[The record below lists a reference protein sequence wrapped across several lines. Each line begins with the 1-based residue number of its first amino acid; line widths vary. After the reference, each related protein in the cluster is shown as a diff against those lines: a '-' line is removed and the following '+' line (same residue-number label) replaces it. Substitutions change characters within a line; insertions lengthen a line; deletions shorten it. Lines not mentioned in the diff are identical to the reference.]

1 MPVHALTIFLGSFLL
16 FLVQPLVAR
25 QALPWF
31 GGASAVWT
39 TCLVFFQCVLLA
51 GYAYADFVTRRMAPR
66 PRALLHGAILLVS
79 LAWLPVLADPSW
91 KPSGEE
97 SPTLRIIGFLAATI
111 GLPFAALSAN
121 SPLVQAWFARANPGA
136 SPYRLFALSN
146 LASLLALLGYPLLL
160 EPTMATKAQAWLWSG
175 GYVLFVAVALF
186 AAWRDSRLPATPVAT
201 VETTT
206 ESGAA
211 PSARDYALW
220 TTLAAIGSILLL
232 AVSNHLT
239 QNVAAVP
246 LLWVLPLALYLITFI
261 LTFESAGWYRPAI
274 FMPLLGLLVAG
285 MCWAL
290 LDDNLRFDLVVQVSL
305 FSAGMFV
312 GCMVCHG
319 ELVRA
324 KPSPRHLTGFYLT
337 IALGG
342 AVGAALVGILA
353 PLVLPDYFE
362 LEIGLVALLV
372 LAMKRTGH
380 AIRYARI
387 PLLLGLIGVAFAVGI
402 HVQQI
407 RTQTLLVTR
416 NFYGVLRV
424 NETGQGAERER
435 GLSHGAIVHG
445 RQYLT
450 PERRYE
456 PSVYYRRDGGA
467 GRAIEAQG
475 DRPLRIGVIGLGA
488 GALAAY
494 GKPGGVIRFY
504 EINQKVIDIAQRD
517 FTYLADSKAKV
528 ETVLGDARLKLERE
542 APQNYDVLAIDAFSG
557 DSIPI
562 HLITVEALDLYIRHI
577 RKDGVIAFHISNRFL
592 DLRAPLL
599 NLARAR
605 GLIAIRM
612 LDARPEGGRISEWV
626 LMTTDKSL
634 LEHPRIKPIASG
646 LPDRPEVG
654 LWSDDFNS
662 ILRVIQ

>member
-51 GYAYADFVTRRMAPR
+51 GYAYADYVTRRMAPK

-79 LAWLPVLADPSW
+79 LLWLPVLADPSW

-121 SPLVQAWFARANPGA
+121 SPLVQAWFTRAKPGA

-146 LASLLALLGYPLLL
+146 LASLLALLGYPLML
-160 EPTMATKAQAWLWSG
+160 EPTLATKAQAWLWSG

-186 AAWRDSRLPATPVAT
+186 AAWRDSRLPATPVMTA
-201 VETTT
+201 ETSTDSGPAPTT
-206 ESGAA
+206 
-211 PSARDYALW
+211 RDYALW

-246 LLWVLPLALYLITFI
+246 LLWVLPLALYLVTFI

-290 LDDNLRFDLVVQVSL
+290 LDDRLRFDLIVQISL

-342 AVGAALVGILA
+342 AVGAALVGVLS

-362 LEIGLVALLV
+362 IEIGLAALLV

-387 PLLLGLIGVAFAVGI
+387 PLLLGLIGVALAVGI

-424 NETGQGAERER
+424 NETGEGAERER

-494 GKPGGVIRFY
+494 GKPGGVVRFY

-517 FTYLADSKAKV
+517 FTYLADSKARV

-542 APQNYDVLAIDAFSG
+542 SPQNFDVLAVDAFSG

-562 HLITVEALDLYIRHI
+562 HLITAEALDLYIRHI

-592 DLRAPLL
+592 DLRAPLF

-612 LDARPEGGRISEWV
+612 LDLKPEGGRISDWV

-634 LEHPRIKPIASG
+634 LEHPRIKPIATG

-654 LWSDDFNS
+654 LWTDDFNS

>member
-51 GYAYADFVTRRMAPR
+51 GYAYADHVTRRMAPR
-66 PRALLHGAILLVS
+66 PRALLHGAILLAS
-79 LAWLPVLADPSW
+79 LLWLPVLADPSW

-97 SPTLRIIGFLAATI
+97 SPTLRIIGFLAVTI

-121 SPLVQAWFARANPGA
+121 SPLVQAWFTRARPGA

-160 EPTMATKAQAWLWSG
+160 EPTLATRPQAWLWSG

-186 AAWRDSRLPATPVAT
+186 ATWRDSRLPATPVAAA
-201 VETTT
+201 ETTA
-206 ESGAA
+206 EAGAA
-211 PSARDYALW
+211 PTTGDYALW
-220 TTLAAIGSILLL
+220 TTFAAIGSVLLL

-246 LLWVLPLALYLITFI
+246 MLWVLPLALYLITFI

-274 FMPLLGLLVAG
+274 FMPLLGVLVMA

-290 LDDNLRFDLVVQVSL
+290 LDDRLRFDLIVQVSL
-305 FSAGMFV
+305 FCGGLFV

-324 KPSPRHLTGFYLT
+324 KPSPAHLTGFYLT

-342 AVGAALVGILA
+342 AVGAALVGVLS

-372 LAMKRTGH
+372 LAMRRTPQ

-387 PLLLGLIGVAFAVGI
+387 PLLLGLFGVALAVGI

-416 NFYGVLRV
+416 NFYGVLRI
-424 NETGQGAERER
+424 NETGEGAERER
-435 GLSHGAIVHG
+435 GLSHGGISHG

-467 GRAIEAQG
+467 GRAIDAQG
-475 DRPLRIGVIGLGA
+475 DGPLRIGVIGLGA

-494 GKPGGVIRFY
+494 GKPDGVIRFY
-504 EINQKVIDIAQRD
+504 EINQRVIDIARRD
-517 FTYLADSKAKV
+517 FTYLADSKATI
-528 ETVLGDARLKLERE
+528 ETVLGDARLVLERE
-542 APQNYDVLAIDAFSG
+542 TPQRFDVLAIDAFSG
-557 DSIPI
+557 DAIPV
-562 HLITVEALDLYIRHI
+562 HLLTLEALDVYLRHLAP
-577 RKDGVIAFHISNRFL
+577 DGILAFHVSNKFL
-592 DLRAPLL
+592 VLPPVVGA
-599 NLARAR
+599 LAKAR
-605 GLIAIRM
+605 GLR
-612 LDARPEGGRISEWV
+612 ARSVGDRDPATGAAISEWV
-626 LMTTDKSL
+626 LLSRDPASL
-634 LEHPRIKPIASG
+634 AHPRIASASTEAPARG
-646 LPDRPEVG
+646 PA
-654 LWSDDFNS
+654 WTDDFATP
-662 ILRVIQ
+662 LLALKW

>member
-51 GYAYADFVTRRMAPR
+51 GYAYADFATRRMTPKT
-66 PRALLHGAILLVS
+66 RALLHGAILLVS
-79 LAWLPVLADPSW
+79 LLWLPVLADPSW
-91 KPSGEE
+91 KPAGDE
-97 SPTLRIIGFLAATI
+97 SPTWRIIGFLAATI

-121 SPLVQAWFARANPGA
+121 SPLVQAWFARARPGA

-160 EPTMATKAQAWLWSG
+160 EPTMPTKTQAWLWSV

-186 AAWRDSRLPATPVAT
+186 ATWRDSRVPAAPIAVA
-201 VETTT
+201 ETTAET
-206 ESGAA
+206 TAA
-211 PSARDYALW
+211 PTARDYALW
-220 TTLAAIGSILLL
+220 TTFAAIGSILLL

-239 QNVAAVP
+239 QDVAAVP
-246 LLWVLPLALYLITFI
+246 MLWVLPLALYLVTFI

-274 FMPLLGLLVAG
+274 FMPLLGVLVMG
-285 MCWAL
+285 MSWAL
-290 LDDNLRFDLVVQVSL
+290 LDNRLRFDLIVQVSL
-305 FSAGMFV
+305 FCAGLFV

-324 KPSPRHLTGFYLT
+324 KPSPAHLTGFYLT

-342 AVGAALVGILA
+342 ALGAALVGILA
-353 PLVLPDYFE
+353 PTVLPDYFE

-372 LAMKRTGH
+372 LAMKRTPH

-387 PLLLGLIGVAFAVGI
+387 PLLLGLLGVALAIGI

-424 NETGQGAERER
+424 NEFGEGSERER
-435 GLSHGAIVHG
+435 GLSHGAITHG

-450 PERRYE
+450 PERRHE
-456 PSVYYRRDGGA
+456 PSLYYRRDGGA
-467 GRAIEAQG
+467 GRVIEAQG
-475 DRPLRIGVIGLGA
+475 ERPLRIGVIGLGA

-494 GKPGGVIRFY
+494 GKPGDVIRFY
-504 EINQKVIDIAQRD
+504 EINQSVIDIALRD
-517 FTYLADSKAKV
+517 FTYLADSKARI
-528 ETVLGDARLKLERE
+528 ETALGDARLKLERE
-542 APQNYDVLAIDAFSG
+542 SPQKFDVLAVDAFSG
-557 DSIPI
+557 DSIPM

-577 RKDGVIAFHISNRFL
+577 RPGGVIAFHISNRFL
-592 DLRAPLL
+592 DLRAPLF

-605 GLIAIRM
+605 GLTSFRIVDM
-612 LDARPEGGRISEWV
+612 GSEGKRVSDWV
-626 LMTTDKSL
+626 LMTTDIEL
-634 LEHPRIKPIASG
+634 LKHPRIAPIATG
-646 LPDRPEVG
+646 LPDRPDVG
-654 LWSDDFNS
+654 LWTDDFNS

>member
-79 LAWLPVLADPSW
+79 LLWLPVLADPSW

-121 SPLVQAWFARANPGA
+121 SPLVQAWFARAKPGA

-160 EPTMATKAQAWLWSG
+160 EPTLATRAQAWLWSG

-186 AAWRDSRLPATPVAT
+186 ATWRDSRVVATPVMVADT
-201 VETTT
+201 AVEP
-206 ESGAA
+206 GAPPTA
-211 PSARDYALW
+211 GDYALW
-220 TTLAAIGSILLL
+220 TTFAAIGSILLL

-246 LLWVLPLALYLITFI
+246 LLWVLPLALYLVTFI

-274 FMPLLGLLVAG
+274 FMPLLGLLVVG

-290 LDDNLRFDLVVQVSL
+290 FDDRLRFDLVVQVSL
-305 FSAGMFV
+305 FCAGLFV

-324 KPSPRHLTGFYLT
+324 KPAPAHLTGFYLT

-342 AVGAALVGILA
+342 AVGAALVGVLS
-353 PLVLPDYFE
+353 PMVLPDYFE
-362 LEIGLVALLV
+362 LEIGLGALLI
-372 LAMKRTGH
+372 LAMKRTTQD
-380 AIRYARI
+380 IRYARI
-387 PLLLGLIGVAFAVGI
+387 PLILGLTGAVFAVGV
-402 HVQQI
+402 HVQQV
-407 RTQTLLVTR
+407 RNETLVVVR

-424 NETGQGAERER
+424 NETGEGAERER
-435 GLSHGAIVHG
+435 SIAHGAIVHG
-445 RQYLT
+445 RQHMT
-450 PERRYE
+450 AERRFE
-456 PSVYYRRDGGA
+456 PTVYYRRDGGA

-475 DRPLRIGVIGLGA
+475 DKPLRIGVIGLGA

-504 EINQKVIDIAQRD
+504 EINQRVIDIARRD
-517 FTYLADSKAKV
+517 FTYLADSKATV

-542 APQNYDVLAIDAFSG
+542 EPQKYDVLAIDAFSG
-557 DSIPI
+557 DSIPM
-562 HLITVEALDLYIRHI
+562 HLITAEALDLYIRHI
-577 RKDGVIAFHISNRFL
+577 RPGGVIAFHISNRFL
-592 DLRAPLL
+592 DLRAPLF

-605 GLIAIRM
+605 GLTSFRIVDT
-612 LDARPEGGRISEWV
+612 DAKGNRVSDWV
-626 LMTTDKSL
+626 LMTTDTAL
-634 LEHPRIKPIASG
+634 LEHPRIKPIATG
-646 LPDRPEVG
+646 LPNRPEVG
-654 LWSDDFNS
+654 LWTDDFNS

>member
-51 GYAYADFVTRRMAPR
+51 GYAYADHVTRRMAPKS
-66 PRALLHGAILLVS
+66 RALLHGAILLAS
-79 LAWLPVLADPSW
+79 LLWLPVLADPSW

-121 SPLVQAWFARANPGA
+121 SPLVQAWFARARPGA

-160 EPTMATKAQAWLWSG
+160 EPTLATKAQAWLWSG

-186 AAWRDSRLPATPVAT
+186 ATWRDSRLPPVAGS
-201 VETTT
+201 
-206 ESGAA
+206 ESTAA
-211 PSARDYALW
+211 PGVPPAAGDYALW
-220 TTLAAIGSILLL
+220 TALAAIGSILLL

-246 LLWVLPLALYLITFI
+246 MLWVLPLALYLITFI

-274 FMPLLGLLVAG
+274 FMPLLGLLVMG

-290 LDDNLRFDLVVQVSL
+290 FDDDLRFNLIVQVSL
-305 FSAGMFV
+305 FCAALFV

-324 KPSPRHLTGFYLT
+324 KPSPSHLTGFYLT

-342 AVGAALVGILA
+342 AIGAALVGVLS

-362 LEIGLVALLV
+362 LEIGLIALLV
-372 LAMKRTGH
+372 LAMKRTSH

-387 PLLLGLIGVAFAVGI
+387 PLLLGTAGVALLVGVHI
-402 HVQQI
+402 QII

-424 NETGQGAERER
+424 NDIGEGAERER
-435 GLSHGAIVHG
+435 SLSHGAIVHG

-450 PERRYE
+450 AERRRE
-456 PSVYYRRDGGA
+456 PSGYYRRDGGA
-467 GRAIEAQG
+467 GRAIEAMG
-475 DRPLRIGVIGLGA
+475 DRPLRISIIGLGA

-494 GKPGGVIRFY
+494 GKPGGVTRFY
-504 EINQKVIDIAQRD
+504 EINQRVIDIARRN
-517 FTYLADSKAKV
+517 FTYLADSAATV
-528 ETVLGDARLKLERE
+528 ATVLGDARLKLERE
-542 APQNYDVLAIDAFSG
+542 SPQNYDVLAIDAFSG
-557 DSIPI
+557 DSIPM
-562 HLITVEALDLYIRHI
+562 HLITVEALDLYVRHI
-577 RKDGVIAFHISNRFL
+577 RPGGVIAFHISNRFL
-592 DLRAPLL
+592 DLRAPLF

-605 GLIAIRM
+605 GLTAFRV
-612 LDARPEGGRISEWV
+612 LDVEPGGGRVSDWV
-626 LMTTDKSL
+626 LMTTDTSL
-634 LEHPRIKPIASG
+634 LEHPRIKPIATG
-646 LPDRPEVG
+646 LPDRPMVG
-654 LWSDDFNS
+654 LWTDDFNS

>member
-51 GYAYADFVTRRMAPR
+51 GYAYADHVTRRMAPR
-66 PRALLHGAILLVS
+66 PRALLHGAILLAS
-79 LAWLPVLADPSW
+79 LLWLPVLADPSW

-97 SPTLRIIGFLAATI
+97 SPTWRIIGFLAATI

-121 SPLVQAWFARANPGA
+121 SPLVQAWFTRAKPGA

-160 EPTMATKAQAWLWSG
+160 EPMLATRPQAWLWSG

-186 AAWRDSRLPATPVAT
+186 ATWRDSRLPATSVAIAEAA
-201 VETTT
+201 VE
-206 ESGAA
+206 
-211 PSARDYALW
+211 PSAPPTAGDYALW
-220 TTLAAIGSILLL
+220 TTFAAIGSVLLL

-246 LLWVLPLALYLITFI
+246 MLWVLPLALYLITFI

-274 FMPLLGLLVAG
+274 FMPLLGALVMG

-290 LDDNLRFDLVVQVSL
+290 LDDRLRFDLIVQVSL
-305 FSAGMFV
+305 FCAGLFV

-324 KPSPRHLTGFYLT
+324 KPSPRYLTGFYLT

-342 AVGAALVGILA
+342 AVGAALVGVLS
-353 PLVLPDYFE
+353 PLVLPDFFE
-362 LEIGLVALLV
+362 LEIGLAALSA
-372 LAMKRTGH
+372 LAMKRTTQ
-380 AIRYARI
+380 AIRYARV
-387 PLLLGLIGVAFAVGI
+387 PLLLGLVGIALAVGVHI
-402 HVQQI
+402 QQI
-407 RTQTLLVTR
+407 RNQALLVTR
-416 NFYGVLRV
+416 NFYGVLRI
-424 NETGQGAERER
+424 NETGEGTERER
-435 GLSHGAIVHG
+435 GLSHGGISHG

-467 GRAIEAQG
+467 GRAIEALG
-475 DRPLRIGVIGLGA
+475 DGPLRIGVIGLGA

-504 EINQKVIDIAQRD
+504 EINQRVIDIAQRD
-517 FTYLADSKAKV
+517 FTYLADSKARI

-542 APQNYDVLAIDAFSG
+542 EPQKFDVLAVDAFSG
-557 DSIPI
+557 DSIPM
-562 HLITVEALDLYIRHI
+562 HLITAEALDLYVRHV
-577 RKDGVIAFHISNRFL
+577 RQGGVIAFHISNRFL
-592 DLRAPLL
+592 DLSAPLF
-599 NLARAR
+599 NLSRSR
-605 GLIAIRM
+605 GLIA
-612 LDARPEGGRISEWV
+612 LRIVDRGSDGKRVSDWV
-626 LMTTDKSL
+626 LMTTDRAL
-634 LEHPRIKPIASG
+634 LDHPRIKPIATG

-654 LWSDDFNS
+654 VWTDDFNS